1 MRKRFRPALPALP
14 ARPALSMLFMLVT
27 TIVAPAVAQDRAA
40 LDFTIPG
47 IDDAIDLHGDPA
59 GADLVVFVA
68 GNQFMVMPALM
79 RAFRAQHPSI
89 KRIFYETLPPG
100 IEERQI
106 RQGSIEFGNL
116 RISVKPDVVLAGLQ
130 GLKRER
136 HAGVVVA
143 RFVPYATNALAIEV
157 ARGNPKHVEG
167 IADLGRPD
175 VRVSMPNP
183 SWEGIATQIESAY
196 RKAGGAAL
204 DATIMHTKVADG
216 TTLLT
221 RIHHRETPLHILA
234 GTADAGP
241 VWISEALYQ
250 QRIGNPIDTVTI
262 PPNQNVSAVFAGAVA
277 RSAPHRE
284 AAREFTLFLAS
295 AKAATILRSYGFAP
309 PPSKS

>member
-1 MRKRFRPALPALP
+1 MRERFRPALSAL
-14 ARPALSMLFMLVT
+14 LMLLVT
-27 TIVAPAVAQDRAA
+27 TFVAPAVARTRAA
-40 LDFTIPG
+40 LDFTVPG

-59 GADLVVFVA
+59 TADLVVFVA

-79 RAFRAQHPSI
+79 RAFRALHPSV
-89 KRIFYETLPPG
+89 KRIYYETLPPG

-136 HAGVVVA
+136 RAGVVA

-157 ARGNPKHVEG
+157 ARGNPKHIAG
-167 IADLGRPD
+167 IVDLGRPD

-262 PPNQNVSAVFAGAVA
+262 PPNQNVSAVFAGAVV
-277 RSAPHRE
+277 RSTSHRE

-309 PPSKS
+309 PPSKN